1 MQEESTRPRSTSRQ
15 EGKVT
20 WTATLTFISYFV
32 LLLYVGLNLNFLT
45 SIQKDVTYAY
55 GYSRSS
61 IIYTSSSNLF
71 GAIIISI
78 FNSIMIEKMGTRWSL
93 IVASIMVN
101 ICSWFRLLLPQ
112 SMIVVIICFIPAGF
126 GAGFSLNTILK
137 FCHEWFPKEKRPFY
151 YSFLTLGT
159 LLGSGLGPILPYI
172 FIKAGTST
180 VTPEEKRS
188 HIMNYIWATTIFS
201 TAHLLLIF
209 FFMKGHTPRTDVEYE
224 KINVDEEAQ
233 SKEEQIKKKGF
244 LSLLWTDFKNLMRD
258 CSYLRVLFLITVSKG
273 SFLLLNSILVIV
285 ITNLNYSKLY
295 GSITI
300 DIGLAFGLS
309 GSIFYSKV
317 FAHLKDQRYFLSLFL
332 IISLMVIGVGYL
344 FLVWDEIIPFMVAY
358 AISAFF
364 SYPLIPMYFNLAS
377 KMKFNASLS
386 SINSLMMLFPQL
398 STFLLQLVSTICF
411 DLFGANGSLM
421 VILFIILLYFM
432 SFIVLRYIENI
443 K

>member
-1 MQEESTRPRSTSRQ
+1 MQKEATRPRSASRP

-20 WTATLTFISYFV
+20 WTATLNFISYFV
-32 LLLYVGLNLNFLT
+32 LLLNVGLNLNFLT
-45 SIQKDVTYAY
+45 SIQEDVTYAY

-61 IIYTSSSNLF
+61 IIFTSSSSLF
-71 GAIIISI
+71 GAILISI
-78 FNSIMIEKMGTRWSL
+78 FNSVMIEKMGTRWSL

-101 ICSWFRLLLPQ
+101 ICAWFRLLLPE
-112 SMIVVIICFIPAGF
+112 SMTVVIICFVPAGF

-172 FIKAGTST
+172 FIRSGTSS
-180 VTPEEKRS
+180 VTPEEKRVN
-188 HIMNYIWATTIFS
+188 IMNYIWATTIFS
-201 TAHLLLIF
+201 TAHLVLIF
-209 FFMKGHTPRTDVEYE
+209 FFMKGHTPRTDVQYE
-224 KINVDEEAQ
+224 QIGDDEEAH
-233 SKEEQIKKKGF
+233 SNAKTEQKGF
-244 LSLLWTDFKNLMRD
+244 LGLLWTDFKNLMRD

-332 IISLMVIGVGYL
+332 ILSLMVIGVGYL
-344 FLVWDEIIPFMVAY
+344 FLVWDEIIPFMAAY
-358 AISAFF
+358 SVFAFF

-421 VILFIILLYFM
+421 VILFMILLYFM
-432 SFIVLRYIENI
+432 SFIVLRYIQNI
-443 K
+443 E